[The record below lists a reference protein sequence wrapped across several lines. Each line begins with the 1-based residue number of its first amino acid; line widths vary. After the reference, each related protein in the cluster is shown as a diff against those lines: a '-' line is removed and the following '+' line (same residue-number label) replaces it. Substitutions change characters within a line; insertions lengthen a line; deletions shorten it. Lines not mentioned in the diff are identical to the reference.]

1 MLCWN
6 NHLALFTKDLFQ
18 KFLQKFMILH
28 IQWDIVTTSRG
39 LHVAPLGRAVCTLSV
54 VKIFELYENEIR
66 LHLLRKRIF
75 KRVAC
80 VLLEPPIILDSTTSN
95 VSLLVSLSFSK
106 IFRQNFCLDSRFC
119 AWMHIIW
126 VTRYYF
132 HRKLFSGRVKKI
144 FERYLRLSEVTIVSC
159 TSIVGNGLMIC
170 HKFSSYNICLIVHI
184 FVSL

>member
-28 IQWDIVTTSRG
+28 IQWDIVTASRG
-39 LHVAPLGRAVCTLSV
+39 LHVAPLGRGVCTLSV

-66 LHLLRKRIF
+66 RHLPRKRIF

-106 IFRQNFCLDSRFC
+106 IFRRNLYLDSRFC

-132 HRKLFSGRVKKI
+132 HRKLFSERVKKI
-144 FERYLRLSEVTIVSC
+144 FERYLRLSEATIVAPVLLEMDWWFAINFRLIIFIWL
-159 TSIVGNGLMIC
+159 SIFL
-170 HKFSSYNICLIVHI
+170 
-184 FVSL
+184 